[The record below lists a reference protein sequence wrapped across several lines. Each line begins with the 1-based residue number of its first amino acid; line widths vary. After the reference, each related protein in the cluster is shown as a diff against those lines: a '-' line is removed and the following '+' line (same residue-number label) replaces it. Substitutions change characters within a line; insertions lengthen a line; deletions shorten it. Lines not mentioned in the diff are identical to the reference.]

1 MNSSAIY
8 VLLESRVELDD
19 STSYFSEDIMEIYSH
34 PNVPSAQSFSV
45 VEWLLTPIVTAETKT
60 TNGAAPTE
68 TAPAEPTPAAA
79 RK

>member
-1 MNSSAIY
+1 M
-8 VLLESRVELDD
+8 VEIFHPFERLPTPD
-19 STSYFSEDIMEIYSH
+19 STGLFKSKK
-34 PNVPSAQSFSV
+34 SAKPADKKEEV
-45 VEWLLTPIVTAETKT
+45 AKPTETTT